1 MKQLYLLRGLPASGK
16 TFVANSLSENNLY
29 PVISADDYFE
39 VDGEYIF
46 DKSKL
51 KNAHEYS
58 KNTTKKYLE
67 QNISKIFVANT
78 FTTESEMAAYFEMA
92 EIYSYNVICLIV
104 ENRHGNSNVHN
115 VPNETLDKMF
125 NRFKIKLR

>member
-51 KNAHEYS
+51 KSAHEYS
-58 KNTTKKYLE
+58 KNTTKKYLLQTPSP
-67 QNISKIFVANT
+67 QNQKWQLISKWLK
-78 FTTESEMAAYFEMA
+78 FT
-92 EIYSYNVICLIV
+92 VI
-104 ENRHGNSNVHN
+104 
-115 VPNETLDKMF
+115 M
-125 NRFKIKLR
+125 